1 MGAPCNNSLPQES
14 RCQSLLLK
22 LPFQDAPK
30 AREDPASEAAGAKDA
45 DGGGAGGGG
54 GERGPVTWCSG
65 APKCAHPADVTVRE
79 FKSPKLGGNPVRSF
93 MAHPRAAV
101 ARQGSPPRYRVG
113 PHQLTRNPAGMARSR
128 GRAGTPTSDGAPGRG
143 HRFPPPWAGS
153 QPQAR
158 TPTSGTESDPPH
170 PTARASWADA
180 EGVCPADTHTLRRQG
195 DIYVSSPFPPLN
207 QSPVERDDMS
217 FGYF

>member
-45 DGGGAGGGG
+45 EGGGAGGGG

-79 FKSPKLGGNPVRSF
+79 FGTQFSEAIQCGVLWLIHAPRWPARGAPRATGWDHTSSPGTRRGWRGAGGGREPRPR
-93 MAHPRAAV
+93 MGPRAAGTDSLHRGRDRSRRLAPQPRGPSPTRLTRRHELPGPTPRAS
-101 ARQGSPPRYRVG
+101 ARQ
-113 PHQLTRNPAGMARSR
+113 
-128 GRAGTPTSDGAPGRG
+128 
-143 HRFPPPWAGS
+143 
-153 QPQAR
+153 
-158 TPTSGTESDPPH
+158 
-170 PTARASWADA
+170 
-180 EGVCPADTHTLRRQG
+180 THTHSAGKGTYMCPVPFLPLT
-195 DIYVSSPFPPLN
+195 SPRWR
-207 QSPVERDDMS
+207 EMT
-217 FGYF
+217 